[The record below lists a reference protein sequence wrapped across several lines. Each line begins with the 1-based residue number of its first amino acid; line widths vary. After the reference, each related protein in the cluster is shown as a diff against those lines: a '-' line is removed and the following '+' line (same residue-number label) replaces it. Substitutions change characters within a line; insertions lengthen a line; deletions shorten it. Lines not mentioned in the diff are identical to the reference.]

1 MRLSDLILPVV
12 IGGILFYGI
21 IKKVDIYTAFI
32 DGAMEGAKAALK
44 IFPYILAVI
53 FAINMFIHS
62 GAEDFIVGI
71 LTPVTNMLGFPPEL
85 LSLSIVKP
93 LSGGGSLGVFQSIL
107 DNYGPD
113 IYRKKC
119 ICVDGFIR
127 NYFLHH
133 RRILRSS
140 WYKEYKAYNQ
150 GWLNSS
156 CRVNFC
162 STYGV
167 PVFYVKIYGIIFALQ
182 KSMHFAKK
190 QIHLV
195 IRIYHRY

>member
-1 MRLSDLILPVV
+1 MSLSDLILPVV

-21 IKKVDIYTAFI
+21 IQKVDIYGAFI

-62 GAEDFIVGI
+62 GAEAFIVRI
-71 LTPVTNMLGFPPEL
+71 LTPVTNVLGFPPEL

-113 IYRKKC
+113 SYIGRSASVLMGSSETIFYTTAVYFGAVGIKN
-119 ICVDGFIR
+119 IR
-127 NYFLHH
+127 HTIKVGLIAHVG
-133 RRILRSS
+133 S
-140 WYKEYKAYNQ
+140 
-150 GWLNSS
+150 
-156 CRVNFC
+156 
-162 STYGV
+162 
-167 PVFYVKIYGIIFALQ
+167 IFAAL
-182 KSMHFAKK
+182 MVCRFFM
-190 QIHLV
+190 
-195 IRIYHRY
+195 